1 MFNFF
6 NFCLAKGQTHRSLI
20 EDKVCRFMAEGLL
33 RPCDK
38 FNLSDF
44 KTAWQGSV
52 PEGKSDL
59 CDFLCNNWQ
68 PCILFP
74 GMTTN
79 LKQLDGTV
87 LVDLSSHP
95 QTICY
100 FNEQNLPDNIIDRMQ
115 YLFEV
120 REKWTFNEIQPF
132 VE

>member
-1 MFNFF
+1 
-6 NFCLAKGQTHRSLI
+6 
-20 EDKVCRFMAEGLL
+20 MAVGLL

-52 PEGKSDL
+52 PEGKPYLSDFMWHKL
-59 CDFLCNNWQ
+59 KHIYELLQNMLYD
-68 PCILFP
+68 FP

-79 LKQLDGTV
+79 LKQLEGTV

-100 FNEQNLPDNIIDRMQ
+100 FNEQELPDNIMDRMQ

-120 REKWTFNEIQPF
+120 RGKWTFNEIQPF